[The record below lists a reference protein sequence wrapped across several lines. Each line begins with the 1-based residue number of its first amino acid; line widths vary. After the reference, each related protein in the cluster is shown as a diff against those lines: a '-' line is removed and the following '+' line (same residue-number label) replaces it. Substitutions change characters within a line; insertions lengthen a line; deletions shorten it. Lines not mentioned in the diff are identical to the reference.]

1 MPLLELFDETLDI
14 NSTDNYELSVQAG
27 EEEISFSLLD
37 RIRNKFVLLRSYE
50 AGENKKF
57 NPEMMYDILR
67 RDDFLMRRF
76 RKTNIVLPASRSTL
90 VPSPIFDPG
99 KKNLYFAFN
108 HISDDNDVIISNKL
122 SDPDA
127 FLVFAVSKPVNELI
141 RNSYPGV
148 LPQHHLRPLLW
159 HISHNRKNTAGN
171 YLHVHVE
178 REFFNLI
185 IFDNRTLRLC
195 STFSYRNIS
204 DIMYFVLNVFNKLEI
219 SQEETINLSGL
230 AERYDDLHSNFSLY
244 IRNVK
249 FAEPAGIFSFSYI
262 FNEMALHRYINIFN
276 VVSCE

>member
-127 FLVFAVSKPVNELI
+127 FLVFAISKPVNELI

>member
-57 NPEMMYDILR
+57 SPEMMHDILR

-76 RKTNIVLPASRSTL
+76 RRTNIILPASRSTL

-99 KKNLYFAFN
+99 KKDLYFAFN

-127 FLVFAVSKPVNELI
+127 FLVFAINKPVNELI
-141 RNSYPGV
+141 RSSYPGV

-195 STFSYRNIS
+195 NTFSYRNIS
-204 DIMYFVLNVFNKLEI
+204 DILYFVLNIFNKLEI
-219 SQEETINLSGL
+219 SQEETINISGL
-230 AERYDDLHSNFSLY
+230 AERYDDLYSNFLLY

-249 FAEPAGIFSFSYI
+249 FGEPAGIFSFSYV
-262 FNEMALHRYINIFN
+262 FNETALHRYINIFN